1 MLQNR
6 GQALIE
12 RLFLLLKCL
21 VPEGFVVVLKWQP
34 PISQLVQVSVLLP
47 DPFWG
52 TSVSSQ
58 EPQGRARCARAP
70 DESISHHFLW

>member
-1 MLQNR
+1 M
-6 GQALIE
+6 
-12 RLFLLLKCL
+12 
-21 VPEGFVVVLKWQP
+21 VSKWQP

-58 EPQGRARCARAP
+58 EPEGRAWCAKAP
-70 DESISHHFLW
+70 DESISYHFLW